1 MHVADGKVYYETS
14 LYEKNEKEKRE
25 YVIDVN
31 YQKVKHPIAVTSP
44 VMTVELGG
52 NARGIPAGAAPGI
65 VTFKAN
71 NPDICDVEEA
81 YADRSCKLIPKRRVK
96 RL

>member
-1 MHVADGKVYYETS
+1 MVSGSIWYLHVADGKVYYETS

-52 NARGIPAGAAPGI
+52 NDKRGIPAGGSSGNRD
-65 VTFKAN
+65 F
-71 NPDICDVEEA
+71 
-81 YADRSCKLIPKRRVK
+81 
-96 RL
+96 